1 MAPTTGTRRGT
12 QGSGQRRQQTR
23 TARTTPKKSGSSAKA
38 TSSTAK
44 ATASTR
50 RSSTPPRTTASTRR
64 TSGTAKE
71 TSAATRRSNTASGSG
86 RDGRTISVPYV
97 TAQFHTT
104 DVHVPGM
111 SAMPSLSDLG
121 SGLPNLPTRKDL
133 NSAADSARSYL
144 PSRERA
150 LFYGGLAAG
159 TVFSLIQWPVAVA
172 IGLATEVVTREQ
184 QGHATTD

>member
-12 QGSGQRRQQTR
+12 QGSGQRRQQAR
-23 TARTTPKKSGSSAKA
+23 TARTAQKKSSSSTKA

-44 ATASTR
+44 ATSSSR
-50 RSSTPPRTTASTRR
+50 RSSSPPKTTASTRR
-64 TSGTAKE
+64 ASGAAKN
-71 TSAATRRSNTASGSG
+71 TSAATRQSSTASGSG
-86 RDGRTISVPYV
+86 RNGTTISVPYV

-111 SAMPSLSDLG
+111 GAVPSLSDLG
-121 SGLPNLPTRKDL
+121 SGLPNLPTRKDI
-133 NSAADSARSYL
+133 NSAAHTARSYL

-150 LFYGGLAAG
+150 LFYGSLAAG